1 MSSFQEY
8 SDQQLVALLKAGDEL
23 AFNEIYSRYS
33 MTLFYQANQM
43 LRDQEGAKDLVQ
55 ELFITLWGSTVQLKP
70 DINLAGYLYVAVR
83 NRVFKLIE
91 KGKVRNDYLSAIAK
105 YATEIST
112 QTMDE
117 LNEKEL
123 QLILQREI
131 DLLPPRMKEIFEM
144 SRQQNLSH
152 SEIALQLGISDKT
165 VKKQINKVL
174 KILRLKL
181 GCYAASGLMIELLL
195 RP

>member
-1 MSSFQEY
+1 MSSFQVY

-33 MTLFYQANQM
+33 LRLYYQANQM
-43 LRDQEGAKDLVQ
+43 LRDQEAAKDLVQ
-55 ELFITLWGSTVQLKP
+55 ELFITLWGSAVQLKP

-131 DLLPPRMKEIFEM
+131 DLLPPRMREIFEM

-181 GCYAASGLMIELLL
+181 GCYAATGLMIELLL